1 MLSLSNN
8 RFFPVSHF
16 TQPSLPKRLRF
27 NRQHSD
33 LTPKEKNTAAKT
45 LFPQPAAVPSTSPI
59 SECNRDREALEAAQ
73 VIMQN
78 QTEVLAER
86 DAQLEELRCKLHSA
100 SQAVTEHDAALTLRD
115 RRIEELETELRGNND
130 GVELLRD
137 IAHKSCAKIEQLE
150 LEIRQ
155 ILHNHENEIDIL
167 ISNKAEVEVACER
180 HGIEKK
186 LLNEE
191 VVVLKKELLHL
202 HDEIRGVKRSLDA
215 EVLQLNDSEA
225 NGKRLA
231 AENLQLLA
239 EIEALKRQTDADM
252 MAYVEEHQKMLH
264 NLEELKRHKM
274 AVCADLAL
282 KEELIRG
289 LQEELTS
296 RDIDMDDMRDEI
308 RAELAAESSGE
319 AAAVE
324 LKQTYEEKIA
334 TMCELQMHKIF
345 ELENANELKTKKL
358 ISQHDEVVRN
368 LRAELEHSAD
378 TGEEK
383 IRISEVQTEQRM
395 KALEATVDQAIA
407 KEKKMWLSEIEKC
420 QKIAETEIMQCEFEK
435 QDLKALLDGA
445 NELLREKDDRIDEL
459 QTLLGNEMTKFVQCR
474 DTFEQQLGEARQECA
489 RAMTEKYNY
498 HMTLNNTRSTVNI
511 LVERLK
517 KSDVDVE
524 MMRQELDTATEAKL
538 SAEAR
543 QVQIGEELQR
553 LQVELEEYRQALAA
567 VRNSSL
573 ALQRE
578 VAEKGTVFEQLMCS
592 EEQTLG
598 AANRIGQ
605 IFNEK
610 IEENIVKYFELYT
623 ELKQRYD
630 ARENYVLDMKA
641 LLDEFT
647 SGIELARLELD
658 SKDAKLM
665 ELQDEVKNIKLEN
678 MTYKFKCEQFERYDG
693 ECPTGGDHP
702 SSSVQN
708 GAADDDGL
716 VSTAVIASI
725 INQLESDAAQTS
737 INMGLYSDEDKITAE
752 NNMLKEKLAEKQRQ
766 IEQLQGMV
774 KVEGTPVAEKKSTS
788 KQSSRKQIE
797 QLKEENMQLKN
808 VSAEFD
814 WPDLHYLIILCLL

>member
-1 MLSLSNN
+1 M
-8 RFFPVSHF
+8 R
-16 TQPSLPKRLRF
+16 
-27 NRQHSD
+27 
-33 LTPKEKNTAAKT
+33 
-45 LFPQPAAVPSTSPI
+45 
-59 SECNRDREALEAAQ
+59 
-73 VIMQN
+73 N

-86 DAQLEELRCKLHSA
+86 DAQLEELRGQLHSA
-100 SQAVTEHDAALTLRD
+100 ALAAAEHEASMVLRD
-115 RRIEELETELRGNND
+115 QRIDDLETELRGNND
-130 GVELLRD
+130 GVDMLRD

-167 ISNKAEVEVACER
+167 ISNKAEVEVTCER
-180 HGIEKK
+180 HCIEKK

-202 HDEIRGVKRSLDA
+202 HEEIRGVKRSLD
-215 EVLQLNDSEA
+215 VDVRLLMNSEA
-225 NGKRLA
+225 TSKRQA
-231 AENLQLLA
+231 ADNMRLLG
-239 EIEALKRQTDADM
+239 EIETLKRQTDADM

-264 NLEELKRHKM
+264 ELDALKRHKV

-296 RDIDMDDMRDEI
+296 RDIDQDEMRDEM
-308 RAELAAESSGE
+308 RAELSAQSNGDS
-319 AAAVE
+319 AAVTAITR
-324 LKQTYEEKIA
+324 KYEQQIA
-334 TMCELQMHKIF
+334 TLGELQEAKIREIEAVHVLETAQLVNGHA
-345 ELENANELKTKKL
+345 ELVRSLR
-358 ISQHDEVVRN
+358 SQ
-368 LRAELEHSAD
+368 LEHSTETA
-378 TGEEK
+378 EEK
-383 IRISEVQTEQRM
+383 IRISEVQTEQRL

-407 KEKKMWLSEIEKC
+407 KEKNMWMSEIDKC

-474 DTFEQQLGEARQECA
+474 DTFEQQLGEAQHECA

-524 MMRQELDTATEAKL
+524 TMRKELETVTEAKM

-543 QVQIGEELQR
+543 QVQIAEELQR
-553 LQVELEEYRQALAA
+553 LQLELEEYRQALAA

-578 VAEKGTVFEQLMCS
+578 VAEKESVFEQLMCS
-592 EEQTLG
+592 EGETLG
-598 AANRIGQ
+598 TVSKIGKL
-605 IFNEK
+605 FNDK

-630 ARENYVLDMKA
+630 AREIYVLDMKA

-647 SGIELARLELD
+647 SGIELARIELD
-658 SKDAKLM
+658 TKDAKLM
-665 ELQDEVKNIKLEN
+665 ELQEEVKNIKLEN
-678 MTYKFKCEQFERYDG
+678 MTYKFKCEQFERYEGD
-693 ECPTGGDHP
+693 CQKNGGVDHQ
-702 SSSVQN
+702 SNGVQN
-708 GAADDDGL
+708 GSADDDGL

-725 INQLESDAAQTS
+725 INQLECDAAQS
-737 INMGLYSDEDKITAE
+737 SVNMGLYSDEDKITAE
-752 NNMLKEKLAEKQRQ
+752 NSMLKEKLAEKSRQ
-766 IEQLQGMV
+766 IELLQDLVNMD
-774 KVEGTPVAEKKSTS
+774 GTPVADKKSSS
-788 KQSSRKQIE
+788 KQASRKQID
-797 QLKEENMQLKN
+797 QLKDANMQLKN
-808 VSAEFD
+808 VCASICYPYAFIVTN
-814 WPDLHYLIILCLL
+814 Y